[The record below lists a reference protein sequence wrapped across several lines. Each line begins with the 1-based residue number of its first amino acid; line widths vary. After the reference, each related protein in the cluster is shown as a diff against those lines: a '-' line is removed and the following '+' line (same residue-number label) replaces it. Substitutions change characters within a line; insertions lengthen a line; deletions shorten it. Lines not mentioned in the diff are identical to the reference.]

1 MQSKFFLNRIFKY
14 LDERFNLLQFI
25 SLSLILAGFIGVS
38 TQLYLF
44 NKISL
49 LPIFLSTVAL
59 FLFLFRLRIFDEFKD
74 YSHDIKHYP
83 NRPISNGLVTL
94 KELRLIF
101 FPAIFLEIILALY
114 LGKIIFIFF
123 SISLLYS
130 LLMFK
135 EFFITDWLRKHFS
148 TYIFSHEILVIPLF
162 FYLCSINGLK
172 SYAENPL
179 FFLNLV
185 ICTGSFMFLLEIARK
200 VRPKELEV
208 ASKDT
213 YTAQYGILGASLLLL
228 TVSILSKFTL
238 VFNFYLLKGSF
249 FVITIISLSSLAYLL
264 IDIYRFYK
272 SKSHHTAKRVFK
284 ASIIFSVVNLVASV
298 VLSII

>member
-114 LGKIIFIFF
+114 LGKNYFYIFF
-123 SISLLYS
+123 Y
-130 LLMFK
+130 
-135 EFFITDWLRKHFS
+135 ITFVFS
-148 TYIFSHEILVIPLF
+148 TNV
-162 FYLCSINGLK
+162 
-172 SYAENPL
+172 
-179 FFLNLV
+179 
-185 ICTGSFMFLLEIARK
+185 
-200 VRPKELEV
+200 
-208 ASKDT
+208 
-213 YTAQYGILGASLLLL
+213 
-228 TVSILSKFTL
+228 
-238 VFNFYLLKGSF
+238 
-249 FVITIISLSSLAYLL
+249 
-264 IDIYRFYK
+264 
-272 SKSHHTAKRVFK
+272 
-284 ASIIFSVVNLVASV
+284 
-298 VLSII
+298 